1 MATGILTGRHI
12 PRRTF
17 IRGAGAAVA
26 LPLLDAM
33 IPAGRHRSKVSAAID
48 QTRLVCIEECH
59 GLPGSNPWGDERHM
73 FAPATLGRDFKMV
86 EDNALKPLEP
96 WQDYLTI
103 VSNTDVQM
111 AEPFN
116 AAEIG
121 GDHFRSSAVFLT
133 QSHPKQT
140 QGSDLFVGVSL
151 DQLHAQ
157 RFGQDT
163 ALPSLQL
170 CIEALDQ
177 AGNCSYNY
185 SCAYTDSI
193 SWAAPDQPLPV
204 IRDPRVA
211 FDLVFGAGGTNRERA
226 IRRRTQGSILDWITE
241 QIGSL
246 RSGLGSLDRER
257 LERYLGNV
265 REVERRIQQVESYN
279 QSGEGRDLPE
289 APPGVPDSFQEHM
302 ELMFDLQLLSFETDM
317 TRVVSF
323 KTGRDNTGRRFPE
336 CGVDT
341 PYHSAS
347 HHGNQPDKMMDWNV
361 IQSFRISMMTYFLE
375 KLQSTMEGDTHLL
388 DKTVILWGSPM
399 GDGNIHNHRR
409 CPLIFLGRGN
419 GILEGNL
426 HVKAPTGTPMAN
438 AFVTLLHGLGHTD
451 LQGFGDSILELPLTY
466 V

>member
-1 MATGILTGRHI
+1 MATGILTGRHL

-17 IRGAGAAVA
+17 LRGAGAAVA

-33 IPAGRHRSKVSAAID
+33 IPAGRHGSRVSAAID

-59 GLPGSNPWGDERHM
+59 GLPGSNPWGDERHL
-73 FAPATLGRDFKMV
+73 FAPATLGRDFEMV
-86 EDNALKPLEP
+86 EDNALKSLEP

-111 AEPFN
+111 AEPFT

-211 FDLVFGAGGTNRERA
+211 FDLVFGAGG
-226 IRRRTQGSILDWITE
+226 G
-241 QIGSL
+241 
-246 RSGLGSLDRER
+246 
-257 LERYLGNV
+257 
-265 REVERRIQQVESYN
+265 
-279 QSGEGRDLPE
+279 
-289 APPGVPDSFQEHM
+289 
-302 ELMFDLQLLSFETDM
+302 
-317 TRVVSF
+317 
-323 KTGRDNTGRRFPE
+323 
-336 CGVDT
+336 
-341 PYHSAS
+341 
-347 HHGNQPDKMMDWNV
+347 
-361 IQSFRISMMTYFLE
+361 
-375 KLQSTMEGDTHLL
+375 
-388 DKTVILWGSPM
+388 
-399 GDGNIHNHRR
+399 
-409 CPLIFLGRGN
+409 
-419 GILEGNL
+419 
-426 HVKAPTGTPMAN
+426 
-438 AFVTLLHGLGHTD
+438 
-451 LQGFGDSILELPLTY
+451 
-466 V
+466 